1 MKTDDLNEPS
11 DIQRYITVH
20 LDICHGKPC
29 FKGTRIMVS
38 TILELLESGKSYQ
51 EIRKGYP
58 ALTPTHIRAALH
70 FAHQVVDQGRFV
82 PFRSMAHAIA
92 R

>member
-1 MKTDDLNEPS
+1 MRVGDH
-11 DIQRYITVH
+11 ITVVSE
-20 LDICHGKPC
+20 ICHGKPC

-38 TILELLESGKSYQ
+38 TVLELLESGKSYQ

-58 ALTPTHIRAALH
+58 SITPDHVRAALH
-70 FAHQVVDQGRFV
+70 FAHQVLEQGQFV
-82 PFRSMAHAIA
+82 AFPSTAHATPH